1 MNEGREPKSLLWCEL
16 QQVQIDKLVN
26 HRHGG
31 EETSKQ
37 THAHSPNWPVP
48 LDIAFDQITQVKSV
62 KFAHYTY
69 VQIHALEPNPLD
81 LLVNSVETDVKRPVQ
96 DNDLHVMSIHLSCCH
111 KHFHRDALVHFS
123 RQQFYLTIY
132 CCTQAKNKKIS
143 LILSELRALF
153 LYKSVVSQFY
163 LLLIFLLS
171 IYI

>member
-123 RQQFYLTIY
+123 RQQFELCNRLSFFSFIWQYTAVPKRK
-132 CCTQAKNKKIS
+132 TKKMKIHFQ
-143 LILSELRALF
+143 F
-153 LYKSVVSQFY
+153 LWF
-163 LLLIFLLS
+163 
-171 IYI
+171 